1 MAAGEKD
8 RLGDK
13 LRDVEKAREDQYF
26 AERDRKLVDRLRQE
40 KSREREEEH
49 RQVARMR
56 CPKCGESLVGRK
68 LRGVTV
74 EECPSCFGL
83 WLDKGELDEIASGE
97 REGWFLSFLR
107 REFDETD

>member
-26 AERDRKLVDRLRQE
+26 AERDRKLVERLRQE
-40 KSREREEEH
+40 KGRERDEEG
-49 RQVARMR
+49 RKAARMR
-56 CPKCGESLVGRK
+56 CPKCGEVLVERK
-68 LRGVTV
+68 VRGVAV
-74 EECPSCFGL
+74 EECPACFGF

-97 REGWFLSFLR
+97 KEGWFLSWLR
-107 REFDETD
+107 REFDEPE